1 MALPSSAGGIPIEFP
16 VAALRRA
23 TYLPRAEQFNR
34 RTLAYRGFTFTLAD
48 KHLKNSLFMF
58 LLANVPLDVGSVI
71 GVLYRPLFRRLHRR
85 VFIRRP
91 RDLAV
96 LRLRLRSRW
105 TLSKFWQSWLGL
117 GDRITYRS
125 RDELWKECIG
135 LLLDD
140 CQVIVVDLSHA
151 RGGTLWEVQELL
163 RRGYGYRTLFVVRD
177 DDPDELAAR
186 GLLELGVKGSDPSQ
200 VPMLHRYASGDGR
213 LSNADA
219 FDAAYA
225 AAVSSGQQP
234 CEAPLPFSRKAILA
248 IAFVPIAWWAPVGLP
263 FAVPRTPGYPSCKRT
278 AERRTT
284 GALCDRTVRHWPF
297 SCGGCDLPA
306 LSGSRRCRTLAPFR
320 RPQPPVPTRERSRFP
335 APVPFRTGID
345 SQDPATC

>member
-1 MALPSSAGGIPIEFP
+1 MKSALDTSDDEIEGAVGVLGVLMLVFWF
-16 VAALRRA
+16 ALYYGVTFLGWRHPDRILLLRPFGEQRISRA
-23 TYLPRAEQFNR
+23 LKQFNR

-117 GDRITYRS
+117 GDRINKFRS

-163 RRGYGYRTLFVVRD
+163 RRGYGYKTLFVVRD

-186 GLLELGVKGSDPSQ
+186 GLLEELGVKGSDPSQ

-234 CEAPLPFSRKAILA
+234 REARLPFSRKAIVA
-248 IAFVPIAWWAPVGLP
+248 IAFVPLAWWAPVGLP
-263 FAVPRTPGYPSCKRT
+263 LAVLALRDIRRARGLLRGELLAHFAIALYVIGLLAAAVAIY
-278 AERRTT
+278 RR
-284 GALCDRTVRHWPF
+284 
-297 SCGGCDLPA
+297 
-306 LSGSRRCRTLAPFR
+306 
-320 RPQPPVPTRERSRFP
+320 
-335 APVPFRTGID
+335 
-345 SQDPATC
+345 